1 MHSNTEIRLAGRL
14 ELADEPRRIGGV
26 RSLGNSDV
34 IVSILAARRSRGDDC
49 EMDRQRAKR
58 MDGAPRGRFLRM
70 YRPVIRLA
78 IGAMI
83 VALAG
88 NTLARAQAS
97 QSNSSLSPAN
107 GQSQTP
113 PPRAT
118 NKRQP
123 PSAKMLEKGS
133 IFFPDIAH
141 SGQPLTAGAKFKLA
155 ITKSVSPAAFLGAAA
170 GAGLG
175 QAADSPAGW
184 GQGAS
189 GYGKRYGASMAKSAS
204 NNLIGDF
211 FLCSVLHDDPR
222 YFVMGDGSL
231 KESVKYALRRLVI
244 IRKDDGGEAFNWPG
258 TMGPLASAGLANA
271 YLPEGQRTVGYTFEN
286 YGWSLAS
293 SVGINLLKEYWPTI
307 TRKVLVPMGISHDSD
322 TP

>member
-1 MHSNTEIRLAGRL
+1 MLLRFVVGTMVVTGVSVAVSRAAPAQISDSN
-14 ELADEPRRIGGV
+14 
-26 RSLGNSDV
+26 SLPN
-34 IVSILAARRSRGDDC
+34 
-49 EMDRQRAKR
+49 
-58 MDGAPRGRFLRM
+58 AP
-70 YRPVIRLA
+70 
-78 IGAMI
+78 
-83 VALAG
+83 
-88 NTLARAQAS
+88 S
-97 QSNSSLSPAN
+97 QSKTQMA
-107 GQSQTP
+107 
-113 PPRAT
+113 AT
-118 NKRQP
+118 KKRVSGTQL
-123 PSAKMLEKGS
+123 LEHRS

-141 SGQPLTAGAKFKLA
+141 AGQPLTSGEKFELA
-155 ITKSVSPAAFLGAAA
+155 IRKSVSPAAFLGAAA

-175 QAADSPAGW
+175 QAANSPAGY

-189 GYGKRYGASMAKSAS
+189 GYSKRYGASMAKSAS

-244 IRKDDGGEAFNWPG
+244 IRKDDGGKAFNWPG
-258 TMGPLASAGLANA
+258 TMAPLASAGLSNA
-271 YLPEGQRTVGYTFEN
+271 YLPEAQRTVGYTFEN

-322 TP
+322 QP

>member
-1 MHSNTEIRLAGRL
+1 MTWMNRNSGWLSRPHNMLLRFVVGTMAVT
-14 ELADEPRRIGGV
+14 GV
-26 RSLGNSDV
+26 SLTISRAAVAQTSD
-34 IVSILAARRSRGDDC
+34 
-49 EMDRQRAKR
+49 
-58 MDGAPRGRFLRM
+58 
-70 YRPVIRLA
+70 
-78 IGAMI
+78 
-83 VALAG
+83 
-88 NTLARAQAS
+88 
-97 QSNSSLSPAN
+97 SNSLPNAP
-107 GQSQTP
+107 SQTKAQMAP
-113 PPRAT
+113 KKKPVAG
-118 NKRQP
+118 
-123 PSAKMLEKGS
+123 AKMLEKGS

-141 SGQPLTAGAKFKLA
+141 SGQPLTSGEKFKLA
-155 ITKSVSPAAFLGAAA
+155 VTKSVSPAAFLGAAA

-175 QAADSPAGW
+175 QAADSPAGY

-222 YFVMGDGSL
+222 YFVTGDGSL

>member
-1 MHSNTEIRLAGRL
+1 MTWMSRKGGRL
-14 ELADEPRRIGGV
+14 SRPHKMLV
-26 RSLGNSDV
+26 RSVIGVMVVTGGSLAVARVAAAQTSDLNSLPNAP
-34 IVSILAARRSRGDDC
+34 SETKAQTAAK
-49 EMDRQRAKR
+49 QKR
-58 MDGAPRGRFLRM
+58 VAGA
-70 YRPVIRLA
+70 
-78 IGAMI
+78 
-83 VALAG
+83 
-88 NTLARAQAS
+88 Q
-97 QSNSSLSPAN
+97 
-107 GQSQTP
+107 
-113 PPRAT
+113 
-118 NKRQP
+118 
-123 PSAKMLEKGS
+123 MLEQGS

-141 SGQPLTAGAKFKLA
+141 NGQPLTSGEKLKLA
-155 ITKSVSPAAFLGAAA
+155 VTKSVSPAAFLGAAA

-175 QAADSPAGW
+175 QAADSPAGY

-222 YFVMGDGSL
+222 YFVTGDGSL
-231 KESVKYALRRLVI
+231 KESIKYALRRLVI

-307 TRKVLVPMGISHDSD
+307 TRKVLVPMGISHASD